1 MKESLNLTGIDTKEL
16 AKTTD
21 VMDVWMDSGFAWS
34 TLSGN
39 QVADLVIEGHD
50 QFRGWFQ
57 SLMVTSMLSRN
68 VVPFK
73 QVLVHG
79 FTVDENGRKMS
90 KSLGNVVD
98 AQMVLVNLKIEYN
111 VILDN

>member
-1 MKESLNLTGIDTKEL
+1 MTNVKEFE
-16 AKTTD
+16 KTND

-34 TLSGN
+34 TLEEN
-39 QVADLVIEGHD
+39 RTADLVIEGHD

-57 SLMVTSMLSRN
+57 SLLLTSMLSRRQS
-68 VVPFK
+68 PFK

-90 KSLGNVVD
+90 KSLGNVTD
-98 AQMVLVNLKIEYN
+98 PQMVNPN
-111 VILDN
+111 